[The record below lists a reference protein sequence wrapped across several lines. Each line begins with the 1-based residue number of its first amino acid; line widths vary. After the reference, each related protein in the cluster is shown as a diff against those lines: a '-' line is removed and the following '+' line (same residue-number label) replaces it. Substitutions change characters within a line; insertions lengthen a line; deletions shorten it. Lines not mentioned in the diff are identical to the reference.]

1 MRLDTRS
8 QMAVNLCSVLNVPNG
23 EKFRQ
28 LGRIC
33 VAWGWDAK
41 KSLPLAIALRDK
53 LGLSDLECHQ
63 VMTATV
69 DGQEIKL
76 SRMN

>member
-1 MRLDTRS
+1 MSLDIRS
-8 QMAVNLCSVLNVPNG
+8 QMAVNLCTGLEGPPG
-23 EKFRQ
+23 EKFRA
-28 LGRIC
+28 LAHIC
-33 VAWGWDAK
+33 AHWGWDAK
-41 KSLPLAIALRDK
+41 KSLPLAVALRDK